1 MTLISQRASS
11 KPPVWG
17 NSETEK
23 LRHGLL
29 AIGLQTS
36 DDQVLQL
43 EAFARLLL
51 KWNRTYNL
59 LGATSIQA
67 LIEDHLL
74 DALAAAPVLRKWLSN
89 QDAITGQRLLDIGS
103 GAGLPGVV
111 LAILMP
117 DVQVTLVEPIGK
129 KIAFLRQAIAEC
141 RLPTTQ
147 AVEAKIENLVQDPT
161 SAYGMLVARNAD
173 NTPHFICRAFSSLE
187 RFAALCAPHAHPESL
202 LFAMKAARV
211 DQELADLTS
220 GREVLAVEPL
230 CTPYA
235 AGRQRNLVVLR
246 PARPIGTRR
255 PPAFHSTTGGSA
267 SPSSSTTSETSLH

>member
-1 MTLISQRASS
+1 MTLISQRASL

-17 NSETEK
+17 NPETEK
-23 LRHGLL
+23 LQHGLL
-29 AIGLQTS
+29 AIGLETS

-74 DALAAAPVLRKWLSN
+74 DALATVPVLRKWFSN
-89 QDAITGQRLLDIGS
+89 QNAITGQRLLDIGS

-117 DVQVTLVEPIGK
+117 DVPVTLVEPIGK

-141 RLPTTQ
+141 QLPTTQ
-147 AVEAKIENLVQDPT
+147 AVEAKIEDLVQDPT
-161 SAYGMLVARNAD
+161 GASGMPAARNVD
-173 NTPHFICRAFSSLE
+173 NTPHFICRAFTSLE
-187 RFAALCAPHAHPESL
+187 RFAALCAPHAHRESL
-202 LFAMKAARV
+202 VFAMKAARV
-211 DQELADLTS
+211 DQELADLTP
-220 GREVLAVEPL
+220 GQEVLAVEPL

-235 AGRQRNLVVLR
+235 AGRHRNLVVLR

-255 PPAFHSTTGGSA
+255 PPAAHLTTDGSA